1 MTGFVAR
8 GLIALF
14 LFVLLWKLAG
24 TSVETLRSA
33 TFRRP
38 EIGARPVTTAP
49 TSVPDPGLEAALR
62 EAAAVP
68 GSVSVAVR
76 NLNTGARADVNAE
89 RPMTAASLFKLPVL
103 VEVFKQNRLRRFSMD
118 DPQMITRDHWTDG
131 SGVLQAR
138 IGERVPVRELVR
150 LMIVESDN
158 VAALVLIDLVGVENV
173 NQTTAS
179 MGLRATRLQDRQNP
193 RGPHTT
199 SASDMATLLE
209 TVASGRLVDPA
220 TSEEVV
226 RLLEQKQ
233 ANSWLETGLPWWAK
247 LAHKWGELPGVRHDA
262 GIVFTPRGAFVV
274 VAMTEGADND
284 SSAEAI
290 SRVSRVTFQHF
301 NRDGG

>member
-8 GLIALF
+8 ALIALF

-38 EIGARPVTTAP
+38 EIGARPVTPAP
-49 TSVPDPGLEAALR
+49 PSTPDRGLEAALR
-62 EAAAVP
+62 EVAAGP
-68 GSVSVAVR
+68 GTVSVAVR
-76 NLNTGARADVNAE
+76 NLTTGARADVSAD
-89 RPMTAASLFKLPVL
+89 RPMPAASLFKLPIL
-103 VEVFKQNRLRRFSMD
+103 VEVFKQNRLRRFNMD
-118 DPQMITRDHWTDG
+118 DQQIISRDHWTDG

-138 IGERVPVRELVR
+138 IGERLPVRELVR

-158 VAALVLIDLVGVENV
+158 VAALVLIDLVGVENI
-173 NQTTAS
+173 NQTATS
-179 MGLRATRLQDRQNP
+179 MGLRSTGIQDRRDP

-233 ANSWLETGLPWWAK
+233 ANSWLEGGLPWWAK

-262 GIVFTPRGAFVV
+262 GIVFTPQGTFVV
-274 VAMTEGADND
+274 VVMTEGVDND

-290 SRVSRVTFQHF
+290 SRVSRVTFEHF
-301 NRDGG
+301 N